1 MQVCTFWDS
10 LRVLSPVI
18 ASRVSR
24 VVFVLCVLIWFP
36 NAAIAQAT
44 GEAPIKARL
53 RVQQVSATTSVVAST
68 QGVAASTL
76 RQIVDAA
83 DTQLLNAVEQTR
95 KFELVPRDLNAVIR
109 EQDLAM
115 SGNVNRLDPQAAKAL
130 QMAGV
135 KYVAIVTVDN
145 FQDITQTMQLEGGLG
160 KTNAERRVIQLQ
172 AVVQVVEST
181 KGTVLRSTNVK
192 IEESA
197 TSETLAGASV
207 EGRAT
212 NALTG
217 SVSRELATRSAN
229 EITDVIFPAKVIGYT
244 MGVITFNRTKSS
256 GVDSGQ
262 YWELFAPGPNMV
274 DPDTGESLGAEEVA
288 IGWCVVTDAGEK
300 FSKAAAIVDNGIDKG
315 TILRRRTALPAG
327 IDQNQRATGSSIR
340 NTAPSVVPSASQP
353 VQLVTGAMPPSVPAE
368 RAVPQLPG
376 TSLHGSA
383 AKPSRLAIFV
393 KNRATGIADARV
405 MAMEDQI
412 TATATD
418 ASIEIIRREDVANA
432 VARFASAGA
441 NAGTNTTQAE
451 MVDRLLS
458 DRASATSL
466 AHMLGADGL
475 IVASM
480 SSFDKETAAY
490 NDGTQATTVDTFV
503 LRCTY
508 AILDGASGGSLGS
521 GTADSTASYR
531 QTANLKV
538 TADPINALLTDSGRQ
553 IGAGLRAYFAN
564 QSARRPSA
572 VVEECDV
579 QVNTFLA
586 DMRVPRINRDANG
599 EFSLSAETV
608 EVGVFNAE
616 VLVDGVSV
624 GVAPG
629 TVRLRPGLHKLR
641 VQRQLC
647 EPEDRMINVRPG
659 VIISVPLRLTTEGRA
674 QWMQNAAWFDT
685 LKTNENLREV
695 ERVKAKAFADYLSN
709 CGLKI
714 NLDTSG
720 WGSLLGG

>member
-1 MQVCTFWDS
+1 MA
-10 LRVLSPVI
+10 L
-18 ASRVSR
+18 
-24 VVFVLCVLIWFP
+24 
-36 NAAIAQAT
+36 AQT
-44 GEAPIKARL
+44 SGEAPMKARL
-53 RVQQVSATTSVVAST
+53 RVQQVSATASVNAST
-68 QGVAASTL
+68 QGSAASTL
-76 RQIVDAA
+76 RQILDAA

-95 KFELVPRDLNAVIR
+95 KFEMVPRDLNAVIR

-172 AVVQVVEST
+172 AVIQVVEST
-181 KGTVLRSTNVK
+181 KATVLRSTSVK
-192 IEESA
+192 IDNSA
-197 TSETLAGASV
+197 TSETMAGASV

-217 SVSRELATRSAN
+217 AVARELATRAAN
-229 EITDVIFPAKVIGYT
+229 EITDVIYPAKVVGYT
-244 MGVITFNRTKSS
+244 MGVITFNRTKAS
-256 GVDSGQ
+256 GVDIGQ

-274 DPDTGESLGAEEVA
+274 DPDTGESLGAEEVS
-288 IGWCVVTDAGEK
+288 IGWCVISDAGEK

-315 TILRRRTALPAG
+315 TILRRRNGLPAG
-327 IDQNQRATGSSIR
+327 VDQNQRVTGSSTR
-340 NTAPSVVPSASQP
+340 SATQAAETTQGFQP
-353 VQLVTGAMPPSVPAE
+353 IQTVQPVTGAVNPSVPVAE
-368 RAVPQLPG
+368 RAAPLSPG
-376 TSLHGSA
+376 TAIQGSP

-393 KNRATGIADARV
+393 KNRAPGIPDERV

-432 VARFASAGA
+432 VARFATAGA
-441 NAGTNTTQAE
+441 NAGMRSAE
-451 MVDRLLS
+451 SEVVDRLLS

-466 AHMLGADGL
+466 AQMLGADGL

-480 SSFDKETAAY
+480 SSFDRETAAY
-490 NDGTQATTVDTFV
+490 NDGVQATTVDTFV

-508 AILDGASGGSLGS
+508 AVLDGASGGSLGS

-538 TADPINALLTDSGRQ
+538 TADPTNTLLTDSGRQ
-553 IGAGLRAYFAN
+553 IGAGVRTYFAN

-572 VVEECDV
+572 AVEECEV
-579 QVNTFLA
+579 QINTFLA

-599 EFSLSAETV
+599 EFSLTAETV

-624 GVAPG
+624 GAAPG
-629 TVRLRPGLHKLR
+629 TMRLRPGLHKLR

-659 VIISVPLRLTTEGRA
+659 MIISVPLRLTAEGRA

-695 ERVKAKAFADYLSN
+695 ERVKAKAFADFLSN

-720 WGSLLGG
+720 WGSLLGNFK

>member
-1 MQVCTFWDS
+1 MQVCIFWDS

-18 ASRVSR
+18 ASRISR
-24 VVFVLCVLIWFP
+24 VFFVLCVLIWFP

-274 DPDTGESLGAEEVA
+274 DPDTGESLGAEEIS

-300 FSKAAAIVDNGIDKG
+300 FSKAAAIVDNGVDKG

-376 TSLHGSA
+376 TSLQGSP

-538 TADPINALLTDSGRQ
+538 TADPTNALLTDSGRQ

-599 EFSLSAETV
+599 ELSLAAETV

-641 VQRQLC
+641 IQRQLC

-659 VIISVPLRLTTEGRA
+659 MIISVPLRLTTEGRA

-695 ERVKAKAFADYLSN
+695 ERVKAKAFADFLSD